1 MGRSKT
7 KVLVDSLSSEGPLS
21 ALWSAAFSL
30 YPLVVEVGVRL
41 CMSLLTRTLLV
52 SGPQPYDSFLTLI
65 TSLYALS
72 PNTVILG
79 VKTGYSEN
87 QFIMWVVGWGGFSH
101 NTNNSWTSAGCPT
114 IQLRSTQFWHYL
126 PRESIQSHGLS
137 VQFVILSPPPPLQ
150 TPVTK
155 PCAFDHQATDWRFW
169 KPPAWTCD
177 QLAVIRGSQDSPS
190 GSVDLLE
197 QFREFGETFYLLNH
211 WFIVKECSLRTTR

>member
-41 CMSLLTRTLLV
+41 CMSLLTWTLLV

-137 VQFVILSPPPPLQ
+137 VQFCDTVSPTATSDASHKALCFWPPGYRLEVLKTPCLDLWPTGCNQRFPGLPLRFSWFAGTVQRIRRNILL
-150 TPVTK
+150 TK
-155 PCAFDHQATDWRFW
+155 
-169 KPPAWTCD
+169 
-177 QLAVIRGSQDSPS
+177 
-190 GSVDLLE
+190 
-197 QFREFGETFYLLNH
+197 
-211 WFIVKECSLRTTR
+211 SLVYCKRM